1 MATQRQDN
9 TEIMRAGYDAFNER
23 NFEAVME
30 IFGEAIEWVE
40 PDGSRYSGTYHGP
53 EEVGEMFERL
63 LSDVDDFAVEPDRI
77 LDAGETV
84 VALGHAQGTVV
95 ETGETLDVPF
105 AHVWDMEDGRATRF
119 QHYTDTAQF
128 EQAFGA

>member
-1 MATQRQDN
+1 MATQQQDN
-9 TEIMRAGYDAFNER
+9 ADIMRAGYKAFNER

-30 IFGEAIEWVE
+30 IFGEAIEWIE
-40 PDGSRYSGTYHGP
+40 PDGSRYHGTYHGP
-53 EEVGEMFERL
+53 EEVSGLFEHL
-63 LSDVDDFAVEPDRI
+63 LSDIDDFTVEPDRI

-105 AHVWDMEDGRATRF
+105 AHVWDMEDSRATRF

-128 EQAFGA
+128 ERAFEA